1 MRVGIGA
8 KGLPRYF
15 LNKQEKRLIRTISN
29 AKEPFGS
36 ISDMCK
42 TAKVKPQVY
51 YRLIESEEHANLLAE
66 ACSSL
71 IKSEI
76 LPVIKIV
83 LQRAHQGSAKHA
95 EIALRLSGLL
105 TNTVSETK
113 ILNIFNQ
120 GAEEPLLGSDGIRR
134 LIGWNG

>member
-1 MRVGIGA
+1 MRVAISA

-42 TAKVKPQVY
+42 AARVKTNVY
-51 YRLIESEEHANLLAE
+51 YRLIESEEHSNLLAE
-66 ACSSL
+66 ACSNL
-71 IKSEI
+71 IKSQI

-83 LQRAHQGSAKHA
+83 LQRAQQGSAKHA

-105 TNTVSETK
+105 TNTVSETR

-120 GAEEPLLGSDGIRR
+120 GAEEPLLGSEGIKRM
-134 LIGWNG
+134 IGWNG